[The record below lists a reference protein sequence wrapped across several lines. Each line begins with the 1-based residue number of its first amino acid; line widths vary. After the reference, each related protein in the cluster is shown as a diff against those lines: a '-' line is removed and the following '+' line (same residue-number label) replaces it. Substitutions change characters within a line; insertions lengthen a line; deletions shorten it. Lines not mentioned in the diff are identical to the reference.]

1 MGGQLTDT
9 RVTPMRWFSAIE
21 TFAAA
26 HVFVSPVPVVM
37 IFDDIL
43 FSDPED
49 AEILYDI
56 PERCGSVPMGG
67 AGWNRL
73 WGLLM
78 KTFLKDRVKPKQ

>member
-1 MGGQLTDT
+1 MH
-9 RVTPMRWFSAIE
+9 WFTAIE

-26 HVFVSPVPVVM
+26 HVSVSPVPVVM
-37 IFDDIL
+37 IFDDTL

-49 AEILYDI
+49 AEIQYDI
-56 PERCGSVPMGG
+56 PGRCGSLPTGG
-67 AGWNRL
+67 AGRIRL